1 MRNYKLTFD
10 MNTQIR
16 NFNKK
21 KEADYFIQ
29 NNFKLILQQIKKSN
43 KVEEQQQNVKKNSLR
58 PCYW

>member
-10 MNTQIR
+10 MNTHIR

-29 NNFKLILQQIKKSN
+29 NNFKLKNNFTTNKKIKQS
-43 KVEEQQQNVKKNSLR
+43 
-58 PCYW
+58 